1 MCGACAGYK
10 KLQGLVQPLHLFM
23 IDALLASPLDS
34 ALQCCYPTYLPNYR
48 DKLVFT
54 ASYSELAIKC
64 KAPKDMKIG
73 S

>member
-10 KLQGLVQPLHLFM
+10 KLQGLVHPMHLFM
-23 IDALLASPLDS
+23 IDALLASS
-34 ALQCCYPTYLPNYR
+34 LQCCYPTYLPNNR